1 MPIGHDRPS
10 PPPVVRSLRWWQCLL
25 AGVLFGLALVFAFPP
40 GSLAIAGPLAIV
52 PLVLVAA
59 RVGTGGPRGRL
70 RRAALLVGLGA
81 LPSLAYLHAFI
92 IDITA
97 PGYPLLCLYLSAYPA
112 AFVLLLGLW
121 LRRVGTKAIGRRVPV
136 AMVAATLWVG
146 MEMLRGEWLLGGYP
160 WYYIGHPLIDFWPIA
175 VAASGFGAIGVSLMA
190 AMPAGLIAEH
200 LSPGPVSRRIGSW
213 VVAGLVCVGMPVV
226 ASMTRTPVAPPAAAA
241 TAAAGTFRVGV
252 IQTDVPQSNK
262 GSGTGAD
269 RRFRMLRWLDL
280 TRQAAAPD
288 AQGRRPGVI
297 LWPETM
303 FPGTALNPEAVRVAR
318 ENDLSYALA
327 NGRRAALHEF
337 ADLLTRQQAE
347 LNVPMIVGAIAID
360 GWKITVRPDGSIDD
374 SFDGKFNSAML
385 IRGGQV
391 EQMRYDKRRLA
402 PFGETLPLVGAFP
415 TLKRWIMAVGAR
427 GMTFELSEGTKNTRF
442 ELSATVPSA
451 PANTPANTPD
461 SAAAASPT
469 VRIATPICFEIAY
482 PESCR
487 SLAYERGRHAA
498 DLLVN
503 LSNDGWFGAYAVG
516 RPGHMLLCRWRCV
529 ELGLPMVRSVN
540 TGISGV
546 IDSRGRIIA
555 TALPATAPTPAEPG
569 PGYTPQERILVH
581 DVPMNE
587 NARTL
592 FGIIGDITGWLC
604 VGLAA
609 VWCVLLMVLR
619 PEPTPSAH
627 AGDNHP

>member
-1 MPIGHDRPS
+1 MPIVRDRSS
-10 PPPVVRSLRWWQCLL
+10 PLPAVRSLRWWQCLL
-25 AGVLFGLALVFAFPP
+25 AGVLFGLALIFAFPP
-40 GSLAIAGPLAIV
+40 GGFALAGPLAIV

-59 RVGTGGPRGRL
+59 RVGTAGPSGRL

-81 LPSLAYLHAFI
+81 LPSWAYLHAFI

-112 AFVLLLGLW
+112 VFVLLLGLW
-121 LRRVGTKAIGRRVPV
+121 MRRIGPRAIGRRVPV
-136 AMVAATLWVG
+136 ALVAATLWVG
-146 MEMLRGEWLLGGYP
+146 MEMLRGEWMLGGYP
-160 WYYIGHPLIDFWPIA
+160 WYFIGHPLIDFWPIA
-175 VAASGFGAIGVSLMA
+175 IAASGFGAIGVSLMA
-190 AMPAGLIAEH
+190 AMPAGLVAEH
-200 LSPGPVSRRIGSW
+200 FCPGPVSRRIGSW
-213 VVAGLVCVGMPVV
+213 AVAGLVCVGMPITG
-226 ASMTRTPVAPPAAAA
+226 AMTRTPIDPATQTTGTPA
-241 TAAAGTFRVGV
+241 TFRVGV

-269 RRFRMLRWLDL
+269 RVERMRRWLDM
-280 TRQAAAPD
+280 TRLAAEPD
-288 AQGRRPGVI
+288 AQGQRPGQPPGQRPGVI

-303 FPGTALNPEAVRVAR
+303 FPATALNPEAVRVAR
-318 ENDLSYALA
+318 ENDLAYPLA
-327 NGRRAALHEF
+327 DGRRVGVHEF
-337 ADLLTRQQAE
+337 AELLTREQAKIG
-347 LNVPMIVGAIAID
+347 VPMIVGAIAID
-360 GWKITVRPDGSIDD
+360 GWTITVRPDGSIDD

-391 EQMRYDKRRLA
+391 EQTRYDKRRLA

-442 ELSATVPSA
+442 ELA
-451 PANTPANTPD
+451 ANTPATAP
-461 SAAAASPT
+461 AAAPATAPV
-469 VRIATPICFEIAY
+469 VRVAAPICFEIAY

-487 SLAYERGRHAA
+487 SLAYERGQHAA
-498 DLLVN
+498 DLLIN

-546 IDSRGRIIA
+546 IDARGRIIR
-555 TALPATAPTPAEPG
+555 TVVPMPAPTPARPG
-569 PGYTPQERILVH
+569 PDFTPQESFFVH
-581 DVPMNE
+581 DVPLNE

-592 FGIIGDITGWLC
+592 FGIIGDVTGWIC

-619 PEPTPSAH
+619 SSAV
-627 AGDNHP
+627 AERAPGG